1 MESRYD
7 ELNSKDIFG
16 IAFRNVDGEDI
27 TFKRERVDG
36 NRFISMTTIQNN
48 GWTRINNYYEDG
60 TQEELYEKTKEVLP
74 MTVWDLLEMCLD
86 KGLMTVALYSLG
98 KGAEIWRGIGD
109 ELPRKYE
116 DLEVCSFDAPTND
129 VFTINVD

>member
-1 MESRYD
+1 MESRYN
-7 ELNSKDIFG
+7 ELDCKDIFNS
-16 IAFRNVDGEDI
+16 AFRNGDGEDI
-27 TFKRERVDG
+27 TFRRDSVDG
-36 NRFISMTTIQNN
+36 NKFISATTIQKN

-74 MTVWDLLEMCLD
+74 MTVWDLLEMCSGKD
-86 KGLMTVALYSLG
+86 FMTVALYSLE
-98 KGAEIWRGIGD
+98 KGGEIWRGIGD

-116 DLEVCSFDAPTND
+116 DLEVCSFDAPAND